1 MTQLAEPRCAVL
13 VGPYLSG
20 KTTLLESLLSITGTI
35 HRKGTVKDGNT
46 VGDSS
51 PEARSHDMSTEL
63 TAAPA
68 TYLEDQWTF
77 IDCPGSV
84 EFSQEAQDTLSIAD
98 IAVVVVEPE
107 TDRAVML
114 SPLLRFLDERN
125 IPHMIFINKVDHT
138 EASMSDVLA
147 AYQTVSERP
156 LVMRQ
161 VPIQDGEA
169 IKGYVDLIS
178 DRAYNYKDG
187 SASDLVEIPA
197 ELQESEQSARMEML
211 ETLADFDD
219 DLLTKLI
226 EDVVPPKE
234 EIYQFLKKDIAD
246 DKVVPV
252 FFGSAEND
260 QGVRRLL
267 KALRHDT
274 PGPEATAERL
284 GIEAEGEAMAWIF
297 KTVHAA
303 HLGKLSLARVFRG
316 AIKDNDTLNGAHAS
330 GMFRLT
336 GEKHEKLST
345 AKLGEVAALGR
356 MEGAKTGDILT
367 PSGKAPEGLESF
379 PEPLPPMYSAAIS
392 TEKSSD
398 EVKLSEALAKVSEE
412 DPSLSHENNPDTHEL
427 VLWGQGEMHL
437 QIAADRFK
445 NKFNLS
451 SVTMKKP
458 QTPYNETIA
467 KPISQ
472 HARFKR
478 QTGGH
483 GQFGDVHVDIK
494 PLPRGSGFKFESK
507 VVGGRV
513 PRQFIPAVE
522 SGAKEYL
529 TSGPLGFPVVDL
541 SVTLTDGQHH
551 AVDSSEMAFKQAGR
565 LAMSEGLPQCKP
577 VLLEPISKVTIS
589 LPSEFTSKAQRVI
602 SGRRGQ
608 ILGFDAKPGWKS
620 WDEVSALMPRAEI
633 HDLIIEL
640 RSLTF
645 GAGSYTF
652 EFDHMQELSGRDA
665 DQVVAARA
673 EAKKA
678 S

>member
-1 MTQLAEPRCAVL
+1 MTKLAEPRCAVL

-20 KTTLLESLLSITGTI
+20 KTTLLESLLSITGTVN
-35 HRKGTVKDGNT
+35 RKGTVKEGNT

-51 PEARSHDMSTEL
+51 LEARGRQMSTEL
-63 TAAPA
+63 TVAPA
-68 TYLEDQWTF
+68 TYLDDQWTF

-84 EFSQEAQDTLSIAD
+84 EFFQDSQDALSIAD

-107 TDRAVML
+107 TDRAIML
-114 SPLLRFLDERN
+114 SPLLRFLDSRN
-125 IPHMIFINKVDHT
+125 IPHMIFINKVDT
-138 EASMSDVLA
+138 ADASPSDVLA
-147 AYQTVSERP
+147 AYQAVSERP

-161 VPIQDGEA
+161 VPIQDEDT
-169 IKGYVDLIS
+169 IRGYVDLIS
-178 DRAYNYKDG
+178 DRAYNYKSG
-187 SASDLVEIPA
+187 SASDLVEIPV
-197 ELQESEQSARMEML
+197 ELQEIEQSARTEML

-219 DLLTKLI
+219 DLLTQLI

-252 FFGSAEND
+252 LFGSAEND

-267 KALRHDT
+267 KALRHDV
-274 PGPEATAERL
+274 PDPVATADRL
-284 GIEAEGEAMAWIF
+284 GIEAKGEPLAWIF
-297 KTVHAA
+297 KTIHAP
-303 HLGKLSLARVFRG
+303 HLGKLSLARILRG
-316 AIKDNDTLNGAHAS
+316 AIKDNTALGSAHPS

-336 GEKHEKLST
+336 GEKHEKLGE
-345 AKLGEVAALGR
+345 AKLGEIAAMGR
-356 MEGAKTGDILT
+356 LEAAKTGDILT
-367 PSGKAPEGLESF
+367 SSGKVPDGLESF
-379 PEPLPPMYSAAIS
+379 PKPLSPMYSAAIS

-398 EVKLSEALAKVSEE
+398 EVKLTEALAKIREE
-412 DPSLSHENNPDTHEL
+412 DPSLSYEQNLDTHEL

-437 QIAADRFK
+437 QIASDRFK

-458 QTPYNETIA
+458 QVPYSETIS
-467 KPISQ
+467 KPVSQ

-494 PLPRGSGFKFESK
+494 PLPRGSGFKFDNT
-507 VVGGRV
+507 VVGGHV

-522 SGAKEYL
+522 NGVKEYL
-529 TSGPLGFPVVDL
+529 KSGPLGFPVVDL

-551 AVDSSEMAFKQAGR
+551 AVDSSEQAFKQAGR

-577 VLLEPISKVTIS
+577 VLLEPICKVTIS
-589 LPSEFTSKAQRVI
+589 LPTEFTSKAQRVI

-608 ILGFDAKPGWKS
+608 ILGFDAKSGWKS
-620 WDEVSALMPRAEI
+620 WDEVSSLMPQAEMY
-633 HDLIIEL
+633 DLIIEL
-640 RSLTF
+640 RSLSS

-652 EFDHMQELSGRDA
+652 EFDHKQELTGRDA
-665 DQVVAARA
+665 DQVISARA
-673 EAKKA
+673 ETKKA

>member
-1 MTQLAEPRCAVL
+1 
-13 VGPYLSG
+13 
-20 KTTLLESLLSITGTI
+20 
-35 HRKGTVKDGNT
+35 
-46 VGDSS
+46 
-51 PEARSHDMSTEL
+51 
-63 TAAPA
+63 
-68 TYLEDQWTF
+68 
-77 IDCPGSV
+77 
-84 EFSQEAQDTLSIAD
+84 
-98 IAVVVVEPE
+98 
-107 TDRAVML
+107 
-114 SPLLRFLDERN
+114 
-125 IPHMIFINKVDHT
+125 
-138 EASMSDVLA
+138 
-147 AYQTVSERP
+147 
-156 LVMRQ
+156 
-161 VPIQDGEA
+161 
-169 IKGYVDLIS
+169 
-178 DRAYNYKDG
+178 
-187 SASDLVEIPA
+187 
-197 ELQESEQSARMEML
+197 
-211 ETLADFDD
+211 
-219 DLLTKLI
+219 
-226 EDVVPPKE
+226 
-234 EIYQFLKKDIAD
+234 
-246 DKVVPV
+246 
-252 FFGSAEND
+252 
-260 QGVRRLL
+260 
-267 KALRHDT
+267 
-274 PGPEATAERL
+274 
-284 GIEAEGEAMAWIF
+284 
-297 KTVHAA
+297 
-303 HLGKLSLARVFRG
+303 
-316 AIKDNDTLNGAHAS
+316 
-330 GMFRLT
+330 
-336 GEKHEKLST
+336 
-345 AKLGEVAALGR
+345 
-356 MEGAKTGDILT
+356 
-367 PSGKAPEGLESF
+367 
-379 PEPLPPMYSAAIS
+379 MYSAAIS

-398 EVKLSEALAKVSEE
+398 EVKLSEAMAKIAEE
-412 DPSLSHENNPDTHEL
+412 DPSLSYEQNPDTNEL

-451 SVTMKKP
+451 SVTMNKP

-494 PLPRGSGFKFESK
+494 PLSRGSGFKFDSK
-507 VVGGRV
+507 VVGGHV

-522 SGAKEYL
+522 NGVKDYL

-577 VLLEPISKVTIS
+577 VLLEPICKVTIS
-589 LPSEFTSKAQRVI
+589 LPSEATSKAQRVI

-665 DQVVAARA
+665 EQVVAARA